1 MSVIVKGMDMP
12 KSCRECPFV
21 MVSTQWTYPYAITCV
36 ASPRR
41 EITSTLSRQSW
52 CPLVELPNTDLV
64 DADTVEFWGEHEH
77 GYRWTGKIVV
87 HRNPEDAYREDF
99 GKESDNE

>member
-1 MSVIVKGMDMP
+1 MSIIIKGMDMP
-12 KSCRECPFV
+12 KSCRECLMRV
-21 MVSTQWTYPYAITCV
+21 RCSDCV
-36 ASPRR
+36 CCNDYCVFEPEEAEGWHCDEVPQTRPN
-41 EITSTLSRQSW
+41 W

-87 HRNPEDAYREDF
+87 HRE
-99 GKESDNE
+99 KESDYETS